1 MTLKSRHFS
10 AIVGLDEREHGR
22 VRLGPVLRDPR
33 RRRVRR
39 RAELEQLDDL
49 DPGLQAAGGDAAN
62 APSSELYEKPTQI
75 GDVINTSQF
84 QETIKF
90 IHLSDIHIDLF
101 YNTSA
106 AGSDCGQPL
115 CCREENGIVGANSS
129 GYWGDRECGLP
140 IWSFRDRTIPPFN
153 SSYLRS

>member
-1 MTLKSRHFS
+1 MNENTEGFGSDRFCGIL
-10 AIVGLDEREHGR
+10 VGGEC
-22 VRLGPVLRDPR
+22 
-33 RRRVRR
+33 
-39 RAELEQLDDL
+39 
-49 DPGLQAAGGDAAN
+49 GDAQSLN
-62 APSSELYEKPTQI
+62 SWTVSIPDSKPPVETPQMPPDVSCMIGKPTKI
-75 GDVINTSQF
+75 GDVMNTSHSF

-90 IHLSDIHIDLF
+90 LHLSDIHIDLF

-140 IWSFRDRTIPPFN
+140 IWSFRDRTIPPSN
-153 SSYLRS
+153 SSHLRS

>member
-1 MTLKSRHFS
+1 MNLINEIFSYTLY
-10 AIVGLDEREHGR
+10 
-22 VRLGPVLRDPR
+22 LRYIN
-33 RRRVRR
+33 VK
-39 RAELEQLDDL
+39 
-49 DPGLQAAGGDAAN
+49 
-62 APSSELYEKPTQI
+62 LYR
-75 GDVINTSQF
+75 F

-140 IWSFRDRTIPPFN
+140 IWSFRDMPLPLSPT
-153 SSYLRS
+153 

>member
-1 MTLKSRHFS
+1 MNENTEGFGSDRFCGIL
-10 AIVGLDEREHGR
+10 VGGEC
-22 VRLGPVLRDPR
+22 
-33 RRRVRR
+33 
-39 RAELEQLDDL
+39 
-49 DPGLQAAGGDAAN
+49 GDAQSLN
-62 APSSELYEKPTQI
+62 SWTISIPDSKPPVETPQMPPQVKLYEKPTQI
-75 GDVINTSQF
+75 GDVINSSHF

-90 IHLSDIHIDLF
+90 LHLSDIHIDLF

-153 SSYLRS
+153 SSYLRI